1 MKSFSQFSEQAHIA
15 REELIEANVLS
26 RGLSRVGTRT
36 ALKLGGKTAARLLPG
51 VGQVYGAYS
60 AIDAARRGDWTGAGL
75 GALSMVPGPVGWA
88 AIAADVARG
97 EPQAAQ
103 AKPQPQPKQQQPYSQ
118 PTSSADSSAAPTPAP
133 ERSTTVLAKKGGVE
147 GDLDKAT
154 GKWTARKWTD
164 PGRKRYETLRG
175 TKAPQN
181 NNLSQNLNTAAAEL
195 SAKPLAVPS
204 PIAAAGQ
211 NYGQVAFQNPPK
223 KVIPKM
229 SV

>member
-1 MKSFSQFSEQAHIA
+1 MKTYNQFATEAKIA

-103 AKPQPQPKQQQPYSQ
+103 AKPQPQPKQQEPYSQ

-133 ERSTTVLAKKGGVE
+133 AASNVLAKKAGVE
-147 GDLDKAT
+147 GTLDKAT
-154 GKWTARKWTD
+154 GKWTAKKWD
-164 PGRKRYETLRG
+164 EPGRKRYETLRG
-175 TKAPQN
+175 TKTPQN

>member
-26 RGLSRVGTRT
+26 RGLSRLGTRT
-36 ALKLGGKTAARLLPG
+36 ALKLGGKTAARLVPG
-51 VGQVYGAYS
+51 AQQVLGAYYT
-60 AIDAARRGDWTGAGL
+60 ADAVKRGDWTGAALSAASMLPGPLGYAAL
-75 GALSMVPGPVGWA
+75 GAET
-88 AIAADVARG
+88 ARG
-97 EPQAAQ
+97 FMQGDETS
-103 AKPQPQPKQQQPYSQ
+103 KPTPTTQQPS
-118 PTSSADSSAAPTPAP
+118 APTPAP
-133 ERSTTVLAKKGGVE
+133 TSTTTPTAAPKASTVLAKKGGVE

-164 PGRKRYETLRG
+164 PGRKRYETMRG
-175 TKAPQN
+175 TKTPQN

-195 SAKPLAVPS
+195 SAKPLAVPN

-211 NYGQVAFQNPPK
+211 NYGQVAFQKPPK